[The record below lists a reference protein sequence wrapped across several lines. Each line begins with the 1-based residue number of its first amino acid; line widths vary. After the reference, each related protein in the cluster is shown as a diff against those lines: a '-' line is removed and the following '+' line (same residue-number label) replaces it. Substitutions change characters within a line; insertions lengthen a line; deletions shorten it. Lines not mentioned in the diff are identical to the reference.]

1 MIRHTIMFNVKSDVS
16 TQEIEAALTAMQELR
31 NKLPGIFAITT
42 GECNFHDEKSRLFF
56 SYKIHMGVSHTVSID
71 FVDENALE
79 DFFQNPVTHPAKNA
93 IIKIAV
99 NGYNG
104 IVGFDLENKEI

>member
-1 MIRHTIMFNVKSDVS
+1 MIRHTILFNVKSNVS
-16 TQEIEAALTAMQELR
+16 TQEIEEALTAMQELG
-31 NKLPGIFAITT
+31 NKLPGIFAINT
-42 GECNFHDEKSRLFF
+42 GECNFHDEKSRIFF
-56 SYKIHMGVSHTVSID
+56 AYKMHMGVSHTVSID
-71 FVDENALE
+71 FMDENALE
-79 DFFQNPVTHPAKNA
+79 NFFQSPVTHPAKNA

>member
-1 MIRHTIMFNVKSDVS
+1 MIRHTILFNVKPDVT
-16 TQEIEAALTAMQELR
+16 TQEIEEALTAMQDLG
-31 NKLPGIFAITT
+31 NKLQGIFAIHT
-42 GECNFHDEKSRLFF
+42 GECKFHDEKSRLFF
-56 SYKIHMGVSHTVSID
+56 SYKMHMGVSHTVSID

-79 DFFQNPVTHPAKNA
+79 NFFQNPVTHPAKNA
-93 IIKIAV
+93 IVRIAL